1 MARPSTLEN
10 NIDLAQQYVDG
21 DYVAAG
27 DLIPSVAGLAVYLG
41 KTRETMYAWGRDNK
55 QFSDILAKL
64 LTVQEKT
71 LLAGGLG
78 GTMNSTISK
87 LVLSKHGYSDKAE
100 VEQKITAT
108 PAIEIVWKSPTT

>member
-1 MARPSTLEN
+1 MARPSTLEDN
-10 NIDLAQQYVDG
+10 LEAAQKYVDG
-21 DYVAAG
+21 EYIAAG

-41 KTRETMYAWGRDNK
+41 KTRETMYAWGRESE

-71 LLAGGLG
+71 LLSGGLG

-87 LVLSKHGYSDKAE
+87 LVLSKHGYSDRSE

-108 PAIEIVWKSPTT
+108 PAIEIVWQSPTT